1 MNDTGFKDESNCHIL
16 LADQKKMKSKIQFIR
31 YRLLSVI
38 FLLSVTVHF
47 VSAQDAT
54 FSQFYFNQLYVNP
67 AFTGINPGLRAG
79 VNYRALW
86 PNIPSKFP
94 TYSVAI
100 DAQDLALSS
109 GIGLHAWSDTE
120 GEGYLR
126 TQCISGLY
134 SYRMI
139 LSPKNWVFQAGF
151 QTSIINKKIDWSQL
165 VFSDQLHPLFG
176 ITGPSANPTPYQQS
190 TTFADFTAGALIKG
204 NQRSR
209 IKNIIATYTFGAA
222 IHHLVQPDES
232 ILGSASRLPKNI
244 VIHAGAVIPVRYEV
258 KKYKILL
265 VPNLMWEH
273 QSTMSEFIASFNVMM
288 KPLFAGL
295 SYRNQTPLIAD
306 LKRADAI
313 IINFGL
319 AGDKNKESIVYKIGY
334 SYDLTIS
341 DLRSN
346 TAGTHEIAL
355 IIEFRDFKFN
365 NSGSPKRK
373 LECPNF

>member
-1 MNDTGFKDESNCHIL
+1 MKRKNLFNRLQL
-16 LADQKKMKSKIQFIR
+16 LAVVLF
-31 YRLLSVI
+31 
-38 FLLSVTVHF
+38 LSVTVQI
-47 VSAQDAT
+47 SKAQDAT

-67 AFTGINPGLRAG
+67 AFTGINSGLRVG

-134 SYRMI
+134 SCRMI

-151 QTSIINKKIDWSQL
+151 QTSVINKKVDWSKL

-176 ITGPSANPTPYQQS
+176 ITGPTGNPTPYQQS
-190 TTFADFTAGALIKG
+190 ITFVDFTVGALIKG
-204 NQRSR
+204 NQRNR
-209 IKNIIATYTFGAA
+209 IKNLIATYTFGVAG
-222 IHHLVQPDES
+222 HHIVQPDES
-232 ILGSASRLPKNI
+232 ILGSGSRLPKNI

-265 VPNLMWEH
+265 VPNLLWEH
-273 QSTMSEFIASFNVMM
+273 QSTM
-288 KPLFAGL
+288 
-295 SYRNQTPLIAD
+295 
-306 LKRADAI
+306 
-313 IINFGL
+313 
-319 AGDKNKESIVYKIGY
+319 
-334 SYDLTIS
+334 
-341 DLRSN
+341 
-346 TAGTHEIAL
+346 
-355 IIEFRDFKFN
+355 
-365 NSGSPKRK
+365 
-373 LECPNF
+373 

>member
-1 MNDTGFKDESNCHIL
+1 
-16 LADQKKMKSKIQFIR
+16 MKRKIQFICKQA
-31 YRLLSVI
+31 LAI
-38 FLLSVTVHF
+38 FFLLGVTVYF
-47 VSAQDAT
+47 TKAQDAT

-67 AFTGINPGLRAG
+67 AFTGINSGLRAG
-79 VNYRALW
+79 VNYRSLW
-86 PNIPSKFP
+86 TNIPSKFP
-94 TYSVAI
+94 TYSVSI

-109 GIGLHAWSDTE
+109 GIGLNAWSDTE
-120 GEGYLR
+120 GEGGLR

-151 QTSIINKKIDWSQL
+151 QTSIINKKVDWSKL
-165 VFSDQLHPLFG
+165 IFSDQLHPLFG
-176 ITGPSANPTPYQQS
+176 ITGPTGNPYPYQQA
-190 TTFADFTAGALIKG
+190 TTFADFSAGALIKG
-204 NQRSR
+204 NQRNR
-209 IKNIIATYTFGAA
+209 IKNLIATYTFGAA
-222 IHHLVQPDES
+222 IHHMVQPDES
-232 ILGSASRLPKNI
+232 ILGSGSRLPKNI

-273 QSTMSEFIASFNVMM
+273 QSTMSEFIASFNVTM

-306 LKRADAI
+306 FKRADAI
-313 IINFGL
+313 IVNFGL

-346 TAGTHEIAL
+346 TAGTHELAL
-355 IIEFRDFKFN
+355 IIEFREFKFN
-365 NSGSPKRK
+365 NAGSPKKR
-373 LECPNF
+373 LECPDF